1 MFFENSLEAYQQ
13 IELKKKENKR
23 MKLIQDCPRI
33 CTSSMT
39 LLNDQWNDILDESYQ
54 LESIPE
60 RYSRT
65 FVSFTHIQTY
75 NETFSKLNS
84 SNCRH
89 HRRRL
94 CPITGMPA
102 QYFDSLTQMPYA
114 TVEAFQILRRIH
126 AEEIK
131 KQKRT
136 ASVLIDAQRDVNL
149 NILR

>member
-1 MFFENSLEAYQQ
+1 
-13 IELKKKENKR
+13 
-23 MKLIQDCPRI
+23 MKLIQECPRI

-39 LLNDQWNDILDESYQ
+39 ILNEPNDQWDELVDESYP
-54 LESIPE
+54 LEE

-65 FVSFTHIQTY
+65 FISFTDIQTY

-84 SNCRH
+84 SNRH
-89 HRRRL
+89 HRRL

-102 QYFDSLTQMPYA
+102 QYFDPLTQMPYA
-114 TVEAFQILRRIH
+114 TIDAFKILRRIH
-126 AEEIK
+126 AEELK

-136 ASVLIDAQRDVNL
+136 TSVLIDAQRDVNL

>member
-1 MFFENSLEAYQQ
+1 LSNSSEAYQQ

-23 MKLIQDCPRI
+23 MKLIQECPRI

-39 LLNDQWNDILDESYQ
+39 INESSDQWNDLLDESYQ
-54 LESIPE
+54 IESLSE
-60 RYSRT
+60 RCSRQ
-65 FVSFTHIQTY
+65 FISFTHIQTY

-84 SNCRH
+84 STR

-102 QYFDSLTQMPYA
+102 QYFDPLTQMPYA
-114 TVEAFQILRRIH
+114 TLEAYKILRRIY
-126 AEEIK
+126 AEEMK

-136 ASVLIDAQRDVNL
+136 ASVLIDAQKDVNL